1 MSGFSVTPVHSRGDR
16 RAFIQ
21 FPYELYRDSPVWVP
35 PLRMDAAKLINP
47 KKNPFF
53 EHGRMGLFLA
63 RSTEGKVVGRI
74 AAIYNGMHL
83 QKYNDGVGFF
93 GFFDVVDD
101 RAISHALLDAAM
113 AWLREQGLTGVRGP
127 ANPSLND
134 TAGLLVDGFD
144 RQPSILM
151 PYNYAYY
158 VDHIESYG
166 FERAM
171 TMWAYYSHIK
181 YIHDAKLFRGS
192 ELILKRY
199 PTLSVRPIDMDR
211 FTDEAKLIMDIY
223 NDAWSDNWGHVPMTD
238 AEFSHLAA
246 DMKQIVD
253 PRLIVIVEDD
263 GEAVAFAASLPD
275 LNYALKTI
283 KNGRLLPFG
292 LAKLVMLA
300 SSGVI
305 REIRMPLMGVKR
317 SHHGRGLDALLIS
330 KTIQAGHEIGVTGC
344 EMSWVLDSN
353 LRLRNALEALNSV
366 IDKEYAMYERS
377 LSQ

>member
-1 MSGFSVTPVHSRGDR
+1 MSGFSVTPVRSASDR

-21 FPYELYRDSPVWVP
+21 FPYDLFRDSPVWVP

-63 RSTEGKVVGRI
+63 RSSDGKVVGRI

-83 QKYNDGVGFF
+83 KKYNDGVGFF

-101 RAISHALLDAAM
+101 RLVAHALLDAAM

-151 PYNYAYY
+151 PYNFSYY
-158 VDHIESYG
+158 VDHVESYG

-181 YIHDAKLFRGS
+181 YINDAKLFRGS

-199 PTLSVRPIDMDR
+199 PSLTVRRLDIDR

-238 AEFSHLAA
+238 AEFAHLAA

-253 PRLIVIVEDD
+253 PRLVVIVEDD

-292 LAKLVMLA
+292 LAKLLMLA

-330 KTIQAGHEIGVTGC
+330 KTIEAGHEIGVTGC

-353 LRLRNALEALNSV
+353 LRLRHALEALNSV

-377 LSQ
+377 LS